1 MAHREPNKFYLTRP
15 PSLRVDSLRAHR
27 QNQDAVILPIV
38 YDLSAADH
46 AQNFDSLII
55 PISLPIRRQ
64 VTTVVTS
71 LQSALSDLE
80 RKQNLALL
88 KKKLDVPRKRP
99 AKLKTK
105 PSSTPQ
111 SVLSSTNASG
121 TSEPSNHLQ
130 TWVTALLASVILL
143 VFFAWMCFR

>member
-55 PISLPIRRQ
+55 PISLPIR
-64 VTTVVTS
+64 TTVVTS

-99 AKLKTK
+99 AKLK

>member
-1 MAHREPNKFYLTRP
+1 MAHREPNKFHLTRP

-27 QNQDAVILPIV
+27 QNQDAVILPII

-71 LQSALSDLE
+71 LQSALTDLE

-88 KKKLDVPRKRP
+88 KKKLDAPQKRP
-99 AKLKTK
+99 AKLKS
-105 PSSTPQ
+105 SSTTSQ
-111 SVLSSTNASG
+111 SVLTSTNDPG

-130 TWVTALLASVILL
+130 ACVSALLLSVILL